1 MYPETDLKT
10 VPLEKKTLA
19 ELKKNL
25 PMMPNERKKMY
36 VEKFKVSEQLA
47 EKMKLSNEAPF
58 FEALVE
64 KGFDATQA
72 ATLLL
77 EGLVQL
83 RREGTDTERISERM
97 VEDALLALKQ
107 KKIAK
112 EALLELLASWSKK
125 PVSAI
130 GEIIGE
136 LGLAGVSEK
145 EVEGAVKKIVEKN
158 ALLVKQKGLG
168 AIGALMG
175 DAMKELRGKA
185 SGELVSRILKEEILK
200 AAGKREQQ

>member
-1 MYPETDLKT
+1 
-10 VPLEKKTLA
+10 
-19 ELKKNL
+19 
-25 PMMPNERKKMY
+25 MY